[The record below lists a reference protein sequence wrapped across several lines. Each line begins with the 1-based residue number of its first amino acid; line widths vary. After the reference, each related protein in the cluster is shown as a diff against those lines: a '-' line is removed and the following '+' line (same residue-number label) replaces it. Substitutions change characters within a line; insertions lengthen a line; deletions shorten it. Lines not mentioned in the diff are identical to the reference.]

1 MQDYISQVFDH
12 GGLFASRFP
21 GYEAREG
28 QVALARAVDEGMRGG
43 RHVLGEG
50 PCGTGKSIAYA
61 VPAIWHSHV
70 EKKRV
75 VIATANIALQEQL
88 VRKDLPMLA
97 GVLPWKFSFALLKGR
112 NNYLCLSGD
121 TRVLTHDG
129 VRSIGEL
136 SGTTAVLLDGD
147 GNWTPSEVRSFG
159 DAPLMKVVLR
169 RGRVEKIVHAT
180 MDHRWFTLVARD
192 RTEVVET
199 TTAMLRP
206 GDRLPVA
213 QPRPIAR
220 KLRPSPFG
228 IAHGITFGD
237 GTVFGETANGWR
249 TATLVLHGAKKR
261 ELLRYFSESHFKSLP
276 LSENGYAEDA
286 VRVCDLPTFF
296 KERPALDEAPSYLY
310 GWLAGYVAT
319 DGCVAVSGEITLASA
334 NREHLEFVEAV
345 CLRLGIATG
354 PIREIERVGIGQ
366 HERTP
371 LYSLPFVAATLS
383 EDFLLRGDH
392 RAHFIAVER
401 ARRQRTPWV
410 VVAVECTERVEEVF
424 CAIVPTTRS
433 FVLEGYLVT
442 GNCLDKLAESE
453 ARGELHGLFDHDFQG
468 QLDAALAWAETT
480 STGDV
485 SELPFIPAP
494 QVWSK
499 LSVSSDDCKSD
510 KCQFREQCF
519 SERARMA
526 AQDADI
532 VVTNYHLLFAHIALR
547 QTTGQELVLPP
558 FDLLILDEAHEAADI
573 AREFFGFS
581 LSEHTFLRL
590 ASAAAELG
598 NRKLAA
604 DLRQEAQTL
613 FEQVG
618 AASRSPRHSRRLCSP
633 GFAAAA
639 GLTRCLQNLIAL
651 ANAKAED
658 DSCSNK
664 ARATARNVARNAG
677 VACERLNEAVE
688 LSDSG
693 KVYWIEVDSKGRP
706 KLRAKRIDVGPLL
719 RTELFDKCP
728 SVSLMSA
735 TLTTANTFEFV
746 RRELGVPENS
756 IELVAATP
764 FDFESQ
770 ALLVVPEQLP
780 DPRAPEFVD
789 AISAVFRDVLD
800 LCDGR
805 TLGLFTSYRNLNAV
819 YERVAGGRHRILR
832 QGDLPRPELTRQFA
846 QDVSS
851 VLLGTESFWMGIDVA
866 GEALTGLVIDKLPF
880 PSPDDPVIE
889 AICER
894 DPRAFDNYL
903 VPRAII
909 ALRQG
914 VGRLIRSKT
923 DFGVVVVLDKR
934 IAEKGY
940 GRRFLASLPRMLSTR
955 RVSNIARFLG
965 EAANARAS

>member
-28 QVALARAVDEGMRGG
+28 QVALARAVDEGMRNG

-50 PCGTGKSIAYA
+50 PCGTGKSVAYA

-70 EKKRV
+70 EKKRI

-97 GVLPWKFSFALLKGR
+97 SLLPWKFSFALLKGR
-112 NNYLCLSGD
+112 NNYLC
-121 TRVLTHDG
+121 V
-129 VRSIGEL
+129 
-136 SGTTAVLLDGD
+136 
-147 GNWTPSEVRSFG
+147 
-159 DAPLMKVVLR
+159 
-169 RGRVEKIVHAT
+169 
-180 MDHRWFTLVARD
+180 D
-192 RTEVVET
+192 R
-199 TTAMLRP
+199 
-206 GDRLPVA
+206 
-213 QPRPIAR
+213 
-220 KLRPSPFG
+220 
-228 IAHGITFGD
+228 
-237 GTVFGETANGWR
+237 
-249 TATLVLHGAKKR
+249 
-261 ELLRYFSESHFKSLP
+261 
-276 LSENGYAEDA
+276 
-286 VRVCDLPTFF
+286 
-296 KERPALDEAPSYLY
+296 
-310 GWLAGYVAT
+310 
-319 DGCVAVSGEITLASA
+319 
-334 NREHLEFVEAV
+334 
-345 CLRLGIATG
+345 
-354 PIREIERVGIGQ
+354 
-366 HERTP
+366 
-371 LYSLPFVAATLS
+371 
-383 EDFLLRGDH
+383 
-392 RAHFIAVER
+392 
-401 ARRQRTPWV
+401 
-410 VVAVECTERVEEVF
+410 
-424 CAIVPTTRS
+424 
-433 FVLEGYLVT
+433 
-442 GNCLDKLAESE
+442 LAESE
-453 ARGELHGLFDHDFQG
+453 ARGELKGLFDHDFQG
-468 QLDAALAWAETT
+468 QLDDALAWADATD
-480 STGDV
+480 SGDV

-510 KCQFREQCF
+510 KCQFREACF
-519 SERARMA
+519 SERARLA

-532 VVTNYHLLFAHIALR
+532 VVTNFHLLFAHIAVR
-547 QTTGQELVLPP
+547 QATGQELVLPP
-558 FDLLILDEAHEAADI
+558 FDFLILDEAHEAADI

-604 DLRQEAQTL
+604 DLRQEAQKV

-618 AASRSPRHSRRLCSP
+618 AASRSPRSSRRLRSP
-633 GFAAAA
+633 GFASVA
-639 GLTRCLQNLIAL
+639 GLTRCLQSLIAL
-651 ANAKAED
+651 ANLKADD

-664 ARATARNVARNAG
+664 ARGTARNVARNAG
-677 VACERLNEAVE
+677 VACERLNEAIE
-688 LSDSG
+688 LSDNG
-693 KVYWIEVDSKGRP
+693 KVYWIDVDSKGRP
-706 KLRAKRIDVGPLL
+706 KLRAKRIDVGALL
-719 RTELFDKCP
+719 SAELFEKCP
-728 SVSLMSA
+728 SVSLLSA
-735 TLTTANTFEFV
+735 TLTTANTFDFV
-746 RRELGVPENS
+746 RRELGVPENA

-789 AISAVFRDVLD
+789 AVSAVFRDVLD

-819 YERVAGGRHRILR
+819 YERVTGGRHRILR
-832 QGDLPRPELTRQFA
+832 QGDLPRPELTRRFA

-851 VLLGTESFWMGIDVA
+851 VLLGTESFWTGIDVA

-923 DFGVVVVLDKR
+923 DFGVVVILDKR

>member
-28 QVALARAVDEGMRGG
+28 QVALARAVDEGMRSG

-50 PCGTGKSIAYA
+50 PCGTGKSVAYA

-70 EKKRV
+70 ERKRV

-97 GVLPWKFSFALLKGR
+97 SVLPWKFSFALLKGR
-112 NNYLCLSGD
+112 NNYLCL
-121 TRVLTHDG
+121 
-129 VRSIGEL
+129 
-136 SGTTAVLLDGD
+136 
-147 GNWTPSEVRSFG
+147 
-159 DAPLMKVVLR
+159 
-169 RGRVEKIVHAT
+169 
-180 MDHRWFTLVARD
+180 D
-192 RTEVVET
+192 R
-199 TTAMLRP
+199 
-206 GDRLPVA
+206 
-213 QPRPIAR
+213 
-220 KLRPSPFG
+220 
-228 IAHGITFGD
+228 
-237 GTVFGETANGWR
+237 
-249 TATLVLHGAKKR
+249 
-261 ELLRYFSESHFKSLP
+261 
-276 LSENGYAEDA
+276 
-286 VRVCDLPTFF
+286 
-296 KERPALDEAPSYLY
+296 
-310 GWLAGYVAT
+310 
-319 DGCVAVSGEITLASA
+319 
-334 NREHLEFVEAV
+334 
-345 CLRLGIATG
+345 
-354 PIREIERVGIGQ
+354 
-366 HERTP
+366 
-371 LYSLPFVAATLS
+371 
-383 EDFLLRGDH
+383 
-392 RAHFIAVER
+392 
-401 ARRQRTPWV
+401 
-410 VVAVECTERVEEVF
+410 
-424 CAIVPTTRS
+424 
-433 FVLEGYLVT
+433 
-442 GNCLDKLAESE
+442 LAESE

-480 STGDV
+480 SSGDV

-499 LSVSSDDCKSD
+499 FSVSSDDCKSD

-519 SERARMA
+519 SERARLA

-618 AASRSPRHSRRLCSP
+618 TASRLPRHSRRLCSP
-633 GFAAAA
+633 GFASAA
-639 GLTRCLQNLIAL
+639 GLTRCLQSLIAL

-677 VACERLNEAVE
+677 AACERLNEAVE
-688 LSDSG
+688 LSDNG
-693 KVYWIEVDSKGRP
+693 KVYWVDVDSKGRP
-706 KLRAKRIDVGPLL
+706 KLRAKRIDVGALL
-719 RTELFDKCP
+719 RAELFEKCP

-746 RRELGVPENS
+746 RRELGVPENA

-764 FDFESQ
+764 FDFEAQ

-789 AISAVFRDVLD
+789 AVSAVFRDVLD

-819 YERVAGGRHRILR
+819 YERVVGGRHRILR
-832 QGDLPRPELTRQFA
+832 QGDLPRPELTRRFA

-851 VLLGTESFWMGIDVA
+851 VLLGTESFWTGIDVA

-923 DFGVVVVLDKR
+923 DVGVVVILDKR

-940 GRRFLASLPRMLSTR
+940 GRRFLASLPPMLSTR